1 MELETGARRMLL
13 LNPGVVG
20 YVGQK
25 VFKNE
30 LLEHVQGSSGR
41 ALVVRKAGGWAP
53 PDRVQSSEFPELVIE
68 CWADPDR
75 APNGDMKV
83 DNAVDKAYALYRLI
97 DPLFHRVMDVYWGAG
112 GTDRGVR
119 VISSYR
125 AMEPSHSLVNY
136 PRAGSNTPM
145 QDCAAVTVTYNVHL

>member
-1 MELETGARRMLL
+1 MEVETGARRMLL
-13 LNPGVVG
+13 LKPGVIG

-30 LLEHVQGSSGR
+30 LLEHVQGTSGR

-53 PDRVQSSEFPELVIE
+53 PDHVQSSEFPELVVE

-75 APNGDMKV
+75 NPDGAVRV
-83 DNAVDKAYALYRLI
+83 DNAVDKAYALYRMI
-97 DPLFHRVMDVYWGAG
+97 DPLFHRVVDVVWGAG
-112 GTDRGVR
+112 GMDPGVR

-125 AMEPSHSLVNY
+125 QGEPTHSLVNY
-136 PRAGSNTPM
+136 PRAGSNTPLE
-145 QDCAAVTVTYNVHL
+145 DCAVVTVTYNLHL